1 VNDSIPL
8 TSLAAGQTAEIERI
22 SGDPSQ
28 VHRLHEL
35 GMHHGTKVQMI
46 RSGSP
51 CVVRLAGHKLCFR
64 QNDGLEVR
72 VRPLVGG

>member
-1 VNDSIPL
+1 MHDLIPL
-8 TSLAAGQTAEIERI
+8 RCLAAGQTAEIGQI

-35 GMHHGTKVQMI
+35 GMCRGTKVQMV

-51 CVVRLAGHKLCFR
+51 CVLRLAGHKLCFR
-64 QNDGLEVR
+64 QNAGLDIW
-72 VRPLVGG
+72 VRPVVGI

>member
-1 VNDSIPL
+1 VNNSIPL
-8 TSLAAGQTAEIERI
+8 TSLAAGQIAEIERI

-35 GMHHGTKVQMI
+35 GMHQGTKLQMI
-46 RSGSP
+46 RPGSP

-64 QNDGLEVR
+64 QNNGLEVR
-72 VRPLVGG
+72 VRPFEGG